1 MDGRVEPKA
10 ADGDLE
16 GLDDTQRAEVH
27 AYEGGGPSD
36 GDVLTDMTRD
46 RGEDFVEDDRPSEI
60 FSGPANPSTEDDR
73 SRADDEDAALGDD
86 DLAGGGLDSDLE
98 KELKEADLD
107 GDF

>member
-10 ADGDLE
+10 SDGDLE

-27 AYEGGGPSD
+27 AYEGGGPTD

-46 RGEDFVEDDRPSEI
+46 RGEDYVEDDRPSEML
-60 FSGPANPSTEDDR
+60 SGPTDPSTEGDR
-73 SRADDEDAALGDD
+73 SGADDDDAALEDD
-86 DLAGGGLDSDLE
+86 DLSSTGLDSDLE
-98 KELKEADLD
+98 KKLKEADLD